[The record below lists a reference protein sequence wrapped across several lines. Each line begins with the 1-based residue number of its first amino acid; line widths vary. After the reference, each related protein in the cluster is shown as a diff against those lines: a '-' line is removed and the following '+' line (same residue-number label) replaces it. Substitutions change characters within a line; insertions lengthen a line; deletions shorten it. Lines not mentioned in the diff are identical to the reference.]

1 MSKTSLADAMSRV
14 SGRMPAVGRVLEPTP
29 AAAKPDQTATVE
41 PTKHQ
46 AIPPKPK
53 AARPKGRDGKKV
65 ISGFFDREAS
75 RQLARLAIDQDRS
88 NESLLGEALNDLFVK
103 YHLPPIA

>member
-14 SGRMPAVGRVLEPTP
+14 SGRTPAVGRVLEPTP
-29 AAAKPDQTATVE
+29 TVIEPHQTATAE
-41 PTKHQ
+41 LTTHQ
-46 AIPPKPK
+46 AMPPKPK
-53 AARPKGRDGKKV
+53 AARPKGREGKKV
-65 ISGFFDREAS
+65 ISGFFDREVS

-88 NESLLGEALNDLFVK
+88 NEALLGEALNDLFIK